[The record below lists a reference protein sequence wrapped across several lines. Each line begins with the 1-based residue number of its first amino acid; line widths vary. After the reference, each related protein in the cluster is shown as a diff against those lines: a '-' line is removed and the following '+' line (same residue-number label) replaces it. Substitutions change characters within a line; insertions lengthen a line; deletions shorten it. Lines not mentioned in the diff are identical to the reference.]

1 MNNDTLV
8 RMANQIAEFFDAMP
22 EREQAQHDTVDHIRK
37 FWEPRMRRQLLEH
50 LDRGGEGLSASLLE
64 AVRAHREALAPQP

>member
-22 EREQAQHDTVDHIRK
+22 EREQALHDIADHLRK
-37 FWEPRMRRQLLEH
+37 FWEPRMRRQLLDH
-50 LDRGGEGLSASLLE
+50 LDRGGEGWSASLLE
-64 AVRAHREALAPQP
+64 AVRAHRDALAPQP